1 MLKRKT
7 GTAYADVNDKFT
19 SEGAYEVGNDGDP
32 VADLYGVLNAYRN
45 DADETNKKHYAE
57 QFLEIYKKSV
67 PAEDKG
73 QFYSAYKLLKD
84 NHPELFNP
92 QAVS

>member
-7 GTAYADVNDKFT
+7 GTAYKTVNDKFDGDNYKVD
-19 SEGAYEVGNDGDP
+19 EGDDP

-45 DADETNKKHYAE
+45 DADEDKRVTYAK
-57 QFLEIYKKSV
+57 QFKAIYDTV
-67 PAEDKG
+67 PPEDKR

-84 NHPELFNP
+84 NHKDIF
-92 QAVS
+92 Q